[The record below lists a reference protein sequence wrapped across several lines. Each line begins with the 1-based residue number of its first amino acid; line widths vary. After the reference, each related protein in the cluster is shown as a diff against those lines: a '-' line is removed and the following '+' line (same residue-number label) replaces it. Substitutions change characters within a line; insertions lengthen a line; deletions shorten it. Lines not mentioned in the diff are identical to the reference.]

1 MCEEECAPELFVYF
15 ALKKKKRGGGGGGG
29 QACLLIRRWR
39 LTASLGK
46 FISFRQ
52 MRVLEN
58 FDYYFHFF
66 SLKFFQFNLLN
77 IAKIMSD

>member
-1 MCEEECAPELFVYF
+1 MPQLQSFLFSL
-15 ALKKKKRGGGGGGG
+15 LKKKKKRGGGG

-46 FISFRQ
+46 FISCRQ
-52 MRVLEN
+52 MRVLEI